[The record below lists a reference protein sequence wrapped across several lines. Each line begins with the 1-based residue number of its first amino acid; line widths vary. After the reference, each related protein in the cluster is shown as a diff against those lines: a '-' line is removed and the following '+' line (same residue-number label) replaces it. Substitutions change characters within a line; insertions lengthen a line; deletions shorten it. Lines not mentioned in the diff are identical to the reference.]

1 MSHHIPLWIWNLY
14 VYLSIDSLMVV
25 RVGWKKCWRHWRQ
38 MTILNTF
45 VALGHYNECM
55 HLHIDRLTT
64 NISIISIMH
73 MLEGIAHIMLCAC
86 TRKHFRRIYFRHTF
100 LNLYLTWE
108 KRVRMFLFQWGCC
121 PINISNL
128 HANDVR
134 MSLPKY
140 LIHIP
145 SCEISS
151 WLLPMLHTIQSETS
165 KQNHRNFT
173 ALKPPTNQDEQHG
186 ITQNARNSSV
196 SAS

>member
-1 MSHHIPLWIWNLY
+1 MLLYSTAIGYFIEMSHHISLWIWNLY

-45 VALGHYNECM
+45 VELGHYNECM

-100 LNLYLTWE
+100 LNCISHE
-108 KRVRMFLFQWGCC
+108 KNVFECFSFNEVVAQWIYQIYMPTMFGCNFQS
-121 PINISNL
+121 I
-128 HANDVR
+128 
-134 MSLPKY
+134 
-140 LIHIP
+140 
-145 SCEISS
+145 
-151 WLLPMLHTIQSETS
+151 
-165 KQNHRNFT
+165 
-173 ALKPPTNQDEQHG
+173 
-186 ITQNARNSSV
+186 
-196 SAS
+196 

>member
-1 MSHHIPLWIWNLY
+1 MHAFAYWPPNDEHLYYIYHAHARRHCSYYALRLHKKTFQKNLFPAY
-14 VYLSIDSLMVV
+14 
-25 RVGWKKCWRHWRQ
+25 
-38 MTILNTF
+38 
-45 VALGHYNECM
+45 
-55 HLHIDRLTT
+55 
-64 NISIISIMH
+64 ISQ
-73 MLEGIAHIMLCAC
+73 
-86 TRKHFRRIYFRHTF
+86 
-100 LNLYLTWE
+100 LYLTWE

-121 PINISNL
+121 SMNISNL

-173 ALKPPTNQDEQHG
+173 ALKPPTNQDKQHG